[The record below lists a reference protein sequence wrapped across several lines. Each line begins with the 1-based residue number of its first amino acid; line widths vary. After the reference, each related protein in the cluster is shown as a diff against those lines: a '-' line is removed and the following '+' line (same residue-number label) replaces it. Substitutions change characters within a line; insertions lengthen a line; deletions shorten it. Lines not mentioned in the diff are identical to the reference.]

1 MKKNLKSVQ
10 INDEE
15 TARLLAEYETQAVK
29 AKKEKH
35 CYSELFHSDYS
46 NYSNYS
52 DYSNYSNYSECSCC
66 C

>member
-1 MKKNLKSVQ
+1 MKKNLKSIQ

-15 TARLLAEYETQAVK
+15 TERLLAEYQAQ
-29 AKKEKH
+29 AEEKEKH
-35 CYSELFHSDYS
+35 SYSELFHSDYS